1 MFIWKPFSEY
11 KVNNISFFFHIGRY
25 ILLAFS
31 LTCIMAT
38 FVLII
43 MVYYYRKLKVIITFM
58 TIYYWTHCITWICI
72 LLSYCT
78 YIKYN
83 LIHFI
88 FYMFAFYYLGFPTRQ
103 SCIFMSNPNGLYHY
117 VFGGNIVVLN
127 CIYTGCP
134 ITERQSSLNRLYHC
148 FNIWKPRQ
156 NLKKQTNT

>member
-1 MFIWKPFSEY
+1 
-11 KVNNISFFFHIGRY
+11 
-25 ILLAFS
+25 
-31 LTCIMAT
+31 MAT

-58 TIYYWTHCITWICI
+58 TICYWTHCIIWICI

-83 LIHFI
+83 LIYFI

-127 CIYTGCP
+127 CIYAGCP
-134 ITERQSSLNRLYHC
+134 ITERESLNRLYHC

-156 NLKKQTNT
+156 NLKKQTNTKKICIYLKHGTKLPFIIP